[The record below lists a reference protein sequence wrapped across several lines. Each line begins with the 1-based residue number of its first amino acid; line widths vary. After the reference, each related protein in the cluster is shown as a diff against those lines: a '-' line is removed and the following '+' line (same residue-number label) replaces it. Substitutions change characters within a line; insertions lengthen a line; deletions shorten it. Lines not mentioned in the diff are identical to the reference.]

1 MKYKIRI
8 YAVLLMLA
16 VPGILSVVFP
26 GLSGDSK
33 IELRKLQELPSFPKT
48 EADFAS
54 WPRQFDQFASDR
66 FPLRS
71 DLIEVVSN
79 ILCSFD
85 VSISPEVFI
94 GSEGWLYLNKNSNV
108 LKESRG
114 VAKLAPTEVAQWTE
128 KYIQRKRELERRGM
142 EMLLVIVPNKH
153 NVYPQYMPAWN
164 FAVGPTITDQ
174 ILSQLDL
181 HQTTG
186 IVDLRSSLRE
196 KAKTELI
203 YGRYNTHW
211 NDRGAYFGYLEII
224 KNIPSANQIPL
235 EQLTFEKRQVIGDL
249 SRLISQPE
257 WTEESQVLNMQK
269 SNLEFKTDGIA
280 SGEYEN
286 LSIGFATETSLS
298 DLPSAIFLCDSF
310 TGSYL
315 YKYLAPSFHRALF
328 IHHQSMGIDH
338 QKLVD
343 DFRPNYVVYI
353 IVERLIP
360 YRLD

>member
-1 MKYKIRI
+1 MKYKIRV
-8 YAVLLMLA
+8 YAALLVLA
-16 VPGILSVVFP
+16 IPAILSVVFP
-26 GLSGDSK
+26 MLSGDSK
-33 IELRKLQELPSFPKT
+33 IELRKLQDFPSFPKT
-48 EADFAS
+48 QAEFGS

-66 FPLRS
+66 FPLRT
-71 DLIEVVSN
+71 DLIEISSN

-85 VSISPEVFI
+85 TSISPEVFI
-94 GSEGWLYLNKNSNV
+94 GSEGWLYLNKDSNV
-108 LKESRG
+108 LTESRG
-114 VAKLAPTEVAQWTE
+114 VAKLTPAEVAQWTE
-128 KYIQRKRELERRGM
+128 KYIQRKEQLRERGV

-153 NVYPQYMPAWN
+153 TIYPQFMPEWN

-174 ILSQLDL
+174 IVSQLDE

-186 IVDLRSSLRE
+186 IIDLRSSLKE

-211 NDRGAYFGYLEII
+211 NDRGAYFGYREII
-224 KNIPSANQIPL
+224 KNIPSAKQIL
-235 EQLTFEKRQVIGDL
+235 HEQLIFEKKQVTGDL

-257 WTEESQVLNMQK
+257 WNEESQVLNMKK
-269 SNLEFKTDGIA
+269 SNLVIKKDLRA
-280 SGEYEN
+280 SGPYD
-286 LSIGFATETSLS
+286 LVKGFTTETSHP

-310 TGSYL
+310 TGTYL

-328 IHHQSMGIDH
+328 IHHQSMGIQH

-343 DFRPNYVVYI
+343 EYQPNYVVYI

-360 YRLD
+360 YRLY